1 MDIEIRGT
9 IKQSDLG
16 IGTWTLVSDANV
28 TYEIM
33 QPADSR
39 LLQEGLKVKV
49 RGKLRSD
56 VMTMAMVGQVLQILD
71 YSILSE
77 S

>member
-9 IKQSDLG
+9 IKQADLG
-16 IGTWTLVSDANV
+16 MGTWTLVSDSNV

-33 QPADSR
+33 QPVDSM
-39 LLQEGLKVKV
+39 LLQEGLRVKVK
-49 RGKLRSD
+49 GKLRSD
-56 VMTMAMVGQVLQILD
+56 VMTIAMVGEVLQIVEF
-71 YSILSE
+71 SILSE

>member
-1 MDIEIRGT
+1 MDIEIVGT

-16 IGTWTLVSDANV
+16 IGTWTLVSDTNV

-33 QPADSR
+33 QPVDSK
-39 LLQEGLKVKV
+39 LLGEGLRVKV
-49 RGKLRSD
+49 RGKLHPD
-56 VMTMAMVGQVLQILD
+56 VMTVAMVGEALQIVEF
-71 YSILSE
+71 SILSE